1 MLLTAAIIAAAAYA
15 KNNAGEGGDAGD
27 SEASPQNMDALFLQN
42 KASIDLL
49 PLEQTLLT
57 MEHPINTVSFYSI
70 SSSCDM
76 EAVVKKLEGRV
87 HEILKANPWLGG
99 WYVKGLKNGS
109 FDNTPRIWYDT
120 FGDEMAPNLFQVLS
134 DEDVPIT
141 STTPFLDYE
150 KILSNVLVKTNPK
163 IVNRREESMF
173 RVTAIVSKDK
183 NEIALITSM
192 AHICGDGHTYYRI
205 HNMLLGEPIIAMIP
219 ERELRYSEK
228 VMDLMGR
235 QEAHYISHITTDPV
249 WAKLLRLT
257 SEVEEDPGSEL
268 HLRTF
273 VVNQH
278 WVGNIKAAHM
288 SEGTITDITKS
299 TMRSPMANAFNF
311 QMENSQ
317 NPTQST
323 NDIIVSW
330 FWNLVKPNVGL
341 MAVNMRGRV
350 DIVSEHH
357 AGNYHN
363 PIPYT
368 DREDY
373 KSPLMIR
380 ESLATCRRA
389 GRVPG
394 SNMRTE
400 LPQPSPDLT
409 FSIISNWASFRPPE
423 TLKEEG
429 EEEQN
434 ESNLPW
440 NSNGVNLIRHLPIM
454 FPARLTKTM
463 PKRMSFLVIFSCG
476 NEDIGCVLM
485 APQRVIDEI
494 DTCGIVQEMIA
505 KF

>member
-15 KNNAGEGGDAGD
+15 KNNDGEDGSAASD
-27 SEASPQNMDALFLQN
+27 SRANPQNMDALFLQN

-49 PLEQTLLT
+49 PLEQTLLM
-57 MEHPINTVSFYSI
+57 MEHPINTISFYSI
-70 SSSCDM
+70 SPSCDV
-76 EAVVKKLEGRV
+76 EEVVKKLEGRV

-99 WYVKGLKNGS
+99 WYVKGFKNGS

-120 FGDEMAPNLFQVLS
+120 FGDEMAPNLFQALS
-134 DEDVPIT
+134 DEDVPIN

-150 KILSNVLVKTNPK
+150 NILCNSTALVKTNPN
-163 IVNRREESMF
+163 IVNRKEESMF

-183 NEIALITSM
+183 KEIALISSM
-192 AHICGDGHTYYRI
+192 SHICGDGHTYYQI
-205 HNMLLGEPIIAMIP
+205 HNMVLGEPIIAMIP

-228 VMDLMGR
+228 VMTLMGR

-249 WAKLLRLT
+249 WAKLLRMT

-268 HLRTF
+268 HMRTF

-278 WVGNIKAAHM
+278 WVGNIKATHM

-299 TMRSPMANAFNF
+299 TMRSPMASAFNF
-311 QMENSQ
+311 QIENSQ

-330 FWNLVKPNVGL
+330 FWSLVKPNVGL

-350 DIVSEHH
+350 DIVSENN

-363 PIPYT
+363 PIPYV

-394 SNMRTE
+394 SNTRTE
-400 LPQPSPDLT
+400 LPPPSPDLT
-409 FSIISNWASFRPPE
+409 FSIISNWASFRPPAFR
-423 TLKEEG
+423 
-429 EEEQN
+429 EQD
-434 ESNLPW
+434 EKGSNLQW
-440 NSNGVNLIRHLPIM
+440 NSQGVCLIRHLPIM
-454 FPARLTKTM
+454 FPERLTKTM

-476 NEDIGCVLM
+476 NDDVGCILM
-485 APQRVIDEI
+485 APGRVIDEI
-494 DTCGIVQEMIA
+494 DTCGIVHEMIA